1 MPVRPAET
9 IRAGVQEPASGAD
22 VGDMDSRDFRAAQ
35 LAVNSAEQRHAL
47 LHACEQLLDA
57 EERAGA
63 HATLDCGFDP
73 RECERHRREAIALEA
88 QLEQGHST
96 VAVGLGIAGSVSG
109 SLAELIETELRERVR
124 CAEVTPAG
132 VQTRRAAAL
141 MWTLVALEAEV
152 EREILPAH
160 ASSLEPA
167 RVSPRP
173 SEV

>member
-1 MPVRPAET
+1 MPARPAET
-9 IRAGVQEPASGAD
+9 MLAGVQEPGSGAD
-22 VGDMDSRDFRAAQ
+22 DGDMHPRDFPAAQ

-47 LHACEQLLDA
+47 LHACEQVLDA
-57 EERAGA
+57 EERANAQAA
-63 HATLDCGFDP
+63 HDCGFDP

-88 QLEQGHST
+88 QLEQGRST
-96 VAVGLGIAGSVSG
+96 VAVGLGIAGGVSC

-124 CAEVTPAG
+124 CAEVAPAG

-160 ASSLEPA
+160 VGALEPA
-167 RVSPRP
+167 PLSPQP

>member
-1 MPVRPAET
+1 
-9 IRAGVQEPASGAD
+9 
-22 VGDMDSRDFRAAQ
+22 MDSGDFRAAQ

-57 EERAGA
+57 QERASA
-63 HATLDCGFDP
+63 QARNDCGFDP
-73 RECERHRREAIALEA
+73 GACERHRREAIALKA
-88 QLEQGHST
+88 QLEQGRST
-96 VAVGLGIAGSVSG
+96 VAVGLGIAGRVGG

-132 VQTRRAAAL
+132 VQARRAAAL
-141 MWTLVALEAEV
+141 MWTLLALEAEV

-160 ASSLEPA
+160 AGALEPA
-167 RVSPRP
+167 RVSRQH